1 MKALNGGLRS
11 LVLRFHF
18 WFEGEMMLLLLLLLL
33 LVLGRQ
39 AVKESARVK
48 LTEIE
53 SYNNITITSLLIIND
68 SKRKSAFQ
76 TLILVNAN
84 EWPDFFLGTQ
94 HRFY

>member
-1 MKALNGGLRS
+1 
-11 LVLRFHF
+11 
-18 WFEGEMMLLLLLLLL
+18 
-33 LVLGRQ
+33 
-39 AVKESARVK
+39 VK

-84 EWPDFFLGTQ
+84 EWPDFFLGT
-94 HRFY
+94 